1 MRYAGI
7 DASNYFKLVYEAS
20 RSIDAMNPYVLKTA
34 SGEILQNP
42 NSIRTPDIAETL
54 KNLKLLQ
61 YDMIFGEQYA
71 KDLFYET
78 PNAVDE
84 AG

>member
-1 MRYAGI
+1 
-7 DASNYFKLVYEAS
+7 
-20 RSIDAMNPYVLKTA
+20 MNPYVLKTA